1 MRDHLFKYDRVL
13 ADAMKPLTGLNSRQ
27 GIYQQVID
35 RFATGQ
41 ASHKDCEDLRV
52 AVDMVQLQLK
62 HSVQS
67 LNDLETKVNE
77 SVSEYL
83 RTTKQDW
90 LRQQG
95 GGSLSVIDEALFK
108 QLEVFH
114 QLLLESLFLKRF
126 NTIGCK
132 MKIYQERLRELNFL
146 ELLLA
151 FRDENA
157 EADDFEL

>member
-13 ADAMKPLTGLNSRQ
+13 ADAMKPLTGLDSLQ
-27 GIYQQVID
+27 AMVID

-41 ASHKDCEDLRV
+41 ASQKDCEDLRV

-90 LRQQG
+90 LR
-95 GGSLSVIDEALFK
+95 
-108 QLEVFH
+108 
-114 QLLLESLFLKRF
+114 
-126 NTIGCK
+126 
-132 MKIYQERLRELNFL
+132 
-146 ELLLA
+146 
-151 FRDENA
+151 
-157 EADDFEL
+157 